1 MRNKPMLFFRLSN
14 VVQATGYGLI
24 VYFVIYGIISREDVF
39 ITYLLNI
46 ALIILVLFLDTIA
59 HSFASR
65 KVSDI
70 RELYAGMGAV
80 SKAIYLLGQGFMR
93 TSMYM
98 FYIVVLVL
106 SRVAILRP
114 EFMPLELRDFVHAIE
129 YGIILLIIFDK
140 LKDLLTA
147 DKRWFQKMLGTKSVD
162 E

>member
-1 MRNKPMLFFRLSN
+1 MLFFRLSN

-24 VYFVIYGIISREDVF
+24 VYFVIYRIIAQEDVF
-39 ITYLLNI
+39 LTYLLNI
-46 ALIILVLFLDTIA
+46 ALIILVLVLDTIA
-59 HSFASR
+59 HGFAAR
-65 KVSDI
+65 RVSDI
-70 RELYAGMGAV
+70 REMYAGMGAV
-80 SKAIYLLGQGFMR
+80 SKSIYLLSQGFMR

-114 EFMPLELRDFVHAIE
+114 EFMPLELRDFVHSIE

-140 LKDLLTA
+140 LKDLLAA
-147 DKRWFQKMLGTKSVD
+147 DKRWFQKMLGVTSID